1 MCWEV
6 YASLDLRGGHF
17 NGILDDSEDMIE
29 ITYPD
34 GMLIDV
40 GRTESTGL
48 YYITVVASNDV
59 AGWRNPLYELPVSDK
74 AALPDCLQQVIR
86 QLRAE

>member
-40 GRTESTGL
+40 GRAESTGL
-48 YYITVVASNDV
+48 Y
-59 AGWRNPLYELPVSDK
+59 
-74 AALPDCLQQVIR
+74 
-86 QLRAE
+86 